1 MPLIGESPKFLEL
14 MERISL
20 FAKSN
25 RPVFLLGERGTGK
38 ELVAQRLHLLSGRGL
53 KRLVSLNCSAF
64 SSDLLNSELFGHE
77 KGAFT
82 GATEHRDGKIAL
94 AHGGTCFLDEIAN
107 STMAFQEQILRVVEY
122 GEIQRVGGNLPLQV
136 DVRMIAATNE
146 NPAKLAESHRFRM
159 DLLDRLSFG
168 VIHLPTLSERKE
180 DIPLLVYHF
189 GNLMLRDMGYSS
201 IVEFSEGAME
211 QMMDYAWPGNVREL
225 KNVVERA
232 VFVYQG
238 RPVELV
244 ELNPWKL
251 VEVREDTKPKLMN
264 EVLTQHSPPQNLGDR
279 PATCLSI
286 LPLDFGAELSKF
298 KLNMLKM
305 ALAESRNNQV
315 EAAKLLTLTYAQF
328 RGYLKQYRQHLTAQT
343 L

>member
-1 MPLIGESPKFLEL
+1 MPLIGESTKFLEL
-14 MERISL
+14 MERIAL
-20 FAKSN
+20 FSKSN
-25 RPVFLLGERGTGK
+25 RPIFLLGERGTGK

-107 STMAFQEQILRVVEY
+107 SSMAFQEQILRVVEY

-146 NPAKLAESHRFRM
+146 NPAKLAASNRFRL

-168 VIHLPTLSERKE
+168 VIHLPTLSERKD

-189 GNLMLRDMGYSS
+189 GNLMLRDMGHSG
-201 IVEFSEGAME
+201 IVEISERAME
-211 QMMDYAWPGNVREL
+211 QLMDYHWPGNVREL

-232 VFVYQG
+232 VFLSQG
-238 RPVELV
+238 KPVEFV
-244 ELNPWKL
+244 ELDPWKQ
-251 VEVREDTKPKLMN
+251 VETREDSKAKFID
-264 EVLTQHSPPQNLGDR
+264 EALTLNLPPQNLMDR
-279 PATCLSI
+279 PSPCLSI
-286 LPLDFGAELSKF
+286 LPLDFGAELSKL
-298 KLNMLKM
+298 KLNMLET
-305 ALAESRNNQV
+305 ALTESRNNQV
-315 EAAKLLTLTYAQF
+315 EAAKLLSLTYAQL
-328 RGYLKQYRQHLTAQT
+328 RGYLKQYRQFLTAQKP
-343 L
+343 